1 MIFSLQQDPY
11 KEFFLHIVCL
21 CLVLLHNFSSFLSL
35 KFNNPIKLKYLS
47 KWIDFMLVWTSSH
60 VFLLYTLPPFLF
72 LANYFKSL
80 PIFLLLLIS
89 LFFHDLPFVVGIS
102 LLLKR
107 STSCL
112 RISFFSCTLSYSQNI
127 GIQNVLSILWWLEEE
142 ISLTLFMFLI
152 LYKYSKTERLIILIM
167 FLFKEWNFI
176 YEMTLPN
183 SVTTSAYLITR
194 LP

>member
-1 MIFSLQQDPY
+1 
-11 KEFFLHIVCL
+11 
-21 CLVLLHNFSSFLSL
+21 
-35 KFNNPIKLKYLS
+35 
-47 KWIDFMLVWTSSH
+47 MLVWTSSH

-72 LANYFKSL
+72 LANYFKSF

-112 RISFFSCTLSYSQNI
+112 RISFFSCTLSYSQK
-127 GIQNVLSILWWLEEE
+127 LSILWLLGEE
-142 ISLTLFMFLI
+142 ISLTLCMFLI
-152 LYKYSKTERLIILIM
+152 LHKYSKTERLVILIM

-176 YEMTLPN
+176 YGMTLPN
-183 SVTTSAYLITR
+183 SVTASAYLITR